1 MPIGTAGGPRRW
13 SSGSNFTPQQPPR
26 PPPGGRRVGERWNK
40 RRNNGDEKT
49 GFGKPPN
56 VRLCIRYVPELGL
69 VSVLERQERELD
81 LRYAPIIRYVPELG
95 LVSVLERRERELDL
109 LLRPHYA
116 SH

>member
-49 GFGKPPN
+49 GFGKPP
-56 VRLCIRYVPELGL
+56 IFEGIISVPL
-69 VSVLERQERELD
+69 VIDDVTLTPRNTLLE
-81 LRYAPIIRYVPELG
+81 
-95 LVSVLERRERELDL
+95 
-109 LLRPHYA
+109 
-116 SH
+116 